1 MQHLRVSGHFMWAR
15 GHVITISDY
24 TLNEKQNQ
32 LHSGSYTGMLKC
44 TLSVAVHAYHRSGR
58 SQLTIIIQNAD
69 SMVTEEVI
77 WVICIIIA
85 AKIFSCKNIYRVT
98 LI

>member
-32 LHSGSYTGMLKC
+32 LHSGSYTGTLKVWQC
-44 TLSVAVHAYHRSGR
+44 
-58 SQLTIIIQNAD
+58 
-69 SMVTEEVI
+69 M
-77 WVICIIIA
+77 CITGLVD
-85 AKIFSCKNIYRVT
+85 FN
-98 LI
+98 